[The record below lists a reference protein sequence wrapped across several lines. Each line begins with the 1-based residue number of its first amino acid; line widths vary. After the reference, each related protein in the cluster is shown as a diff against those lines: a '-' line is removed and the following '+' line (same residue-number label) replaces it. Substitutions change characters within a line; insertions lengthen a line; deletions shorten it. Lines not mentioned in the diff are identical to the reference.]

1 MSVMKNNQIKYI
13 LTLLPVLGL
22 AASAW
27 AQDAPAG
34 ETPYFYESLLSNSL
48 LIVSGAVI
56 LGALGALVYLLN
68 VMVKVQQ
75 IKIYQEEG
83 LEAFLEEAKKP
94 QESLW
99 KRLYK
104 RWTNVV
110 PVEKEKDILFDHEY
124 DGIRELD
131 NSLPPWWVALFY
143 ITIAFGVV
151 YLFYYHVSGSGL
163 SSQEEY
169 ELEMEKAEEAVA
181 AFVARQGDQVD
192 ETNVVVLEDE
202 NEISL
207 GKAIYEVN
215 CVACHGA
222 LGEGGIGPNFS
233 DEYWIH
239 GGDIKDLFRTIKYGV
254 PEKGMISWQT
264 QLRPAEMQRV
274 ASYILT
280 FQGTNPP
287 NGKAPEG
294 ELYQRDGAQAPVD
307 STKTDALGLN

>member
-1 MSVMKNNQIKYI
+1 MSVMKSNQIKYI

-22 AASAW
+22 AVSAW

-99 KRLYK
+99 KSLYK
-104 RWTNVV
+104 RWTKAV
-110 PVEKEKDILFDHEY
+110 PIEKEKDILFDHEY

-192 ETNVVVLEDE
+192 ETNVVALEDE

-294 ELYQRDGAQAPVD
+294 ELYQRDGAQAPAD